1 MTLHLYSV
9 HLFKKKKPTSPGF
22 TKEMKEELYKIGQE
36 VNRLMQDP
44 SVPNEFKLQGFRLNL
59 YKEWKTVVAQTHP
72 LFDAS
77 AVSPSSI
84 GARYAGGGGSQ
95 FLHQ

>member
-1 MTLHLYSV
+1 
-9 HLFKKKKPTSPGF
+9 
-22 TKEMKEELYKIGQE
+22 MKEELYKIGQE

-59 YKEWKTVVAQTHP
+59 YEEWKRVVAQTHP

-84 GARYAGGGGSQ
+84 GARYAGGGGEVN
-95 FLHQ
+95 FCIN